1 MNAPEMTEYTEA
13 FYDDQERQ
21 SLASARV
28 VLDQLFAH
36 YHPTSVVDIGCG
48 LGTWLAACTERG
60 ATDILGI
67 DGAHVNRRRLHIP
80 SDRFLASDLSRPL
93 GVDRRFELAISLEVS
108 EHLPGDRAN
117 SFVAELTALADVVL
131 FSAALPYQGG
141 TGHVNENWPE
151 YWADKFRKRGYV
163 LVDLFRPVLWHDQRV
178 AFWYRQNTFLY
189 VRAEQ
194 IGALGLAAWRLG
206 DMPLSSVHPELL
218 LWVCARARGI
228 GNAFERD
235 RTYWNDAVHAY
246 QSSQAIAEHESGYGR
261 EHQVRFGGI
270 GVLRR
275 LKSFLR

>member
-1 MNAPEMTEYTEA
+1 VTSR
-13 FYDDQERQ
+13 D
-21 SLASARV
+21 LWAS
-28 VLDQLFAH
+28 
-36 YHPTSVVDIGCG
+36 T
-48 LGTWLAACTERG
+48 AASNWRY
-60 ATDILGI
+60 
-67 DGAHVNRRRLHIP
+67 RSKSPR
-80 SDRFLASDLSRPL
+80 
-93 GVDRRFELAISLEVS
+93 
-108 EHLPGDRAN
+108 HLPGDRAN

-163 LVDLFRPVLWHDQRV
+163 LVDLFRPGPLARPTGRLLVPP
-178 AFWYRQNTFLY
+178 QNTFLY

-246 QSSQAIAEHESGYGR
+246 QAARPSPSTNRATAGNTKCDLAGLVFYAA
-261 EHQVRFGGI
+261 
-270 GVLRR
+270 
-275 LKSFLR
+275 

>member
-1 MNAPEMTEYTEA
+1 
-13 FYDDQERQ
+13 
-21 SLASARV
+21 LASTA
-28 VLDQLFAH
+28 
-36 YHPTSVVDIGCG
+36 PTSTGDGC
-48 LGTWLAACTERG
+48 TYR
-60 ATDILGI
+60 AT
-67 DGAHVNRRRLHIP
+67 V
-80 SDRFLASDLSRPL
+80 FLASDLSRPL

-131 FSAALPYQGG
+131 FLRRLALSG
-141 TGHVNENWPE
+141 
-151 YWADKFRKRGYV
+151 
-163 LVDLFRPVLWHDQRV
+163 
-178 AFWYRQNTFLY
+178 WYRTRQRELAGILGRQIPQAWLRPRGPVSGRSFGTTNGSPSGTARNTFLY

-194 IGALGLAAWRLG
+194 IGALGLAAAWRLG

-261 EHQVRFGGI
+261 ETPSAIWRDWCSTPPEKLFCDSAQP
-270 GVLRR
+270 
-275 LKSFLR
+275 